1 MKGLRK
7 RLVNMFFWIRSNY
20 FAPKEFLIKSIARM
34 RFYRSKSKNMWTMT
48 DQTMWGVTDKNIS
61 QDFLR
66 ANELSLGKTTMII
79 ANMKVWIIQK
89 WLATFDYHGFNFLN
103 IHLEIIGLYIHCKIV
118 QRIPSYTL
126 HRDSPNVNNLPH
138 KKYTVRETFWTI
150 SK

>member
-89 WLATFDYHGFNFLN
+89 WLATFDYHEFNFLN
-103 IHLEIIGLYIHCKIV
+103 ISSRNNRLI
-118 QRIPSYTL
+118 YTL
-126 HRDSPNVNNLPH
+126 QNS
-138 KKYTVRETFWTI
+138 
-150 SK
+150 SKNPCLYFTQRFSKCEQFTT